1 MNKETENKVKAL
13 IEDLKSL
20 AVYDMDFQRMD
31 PVVKMMLVA
40 VAHEIEKIEYD
51 VNQLAAMIEERYCS
65 HFIPW
70 KEMNATPAIALVL
83 PEFRSD
89 IQFESVEEIS
99 DNFSLSF
106 PLSYKGTK
114 RSINFSPL
122 FKTKAFPNPQ
132 LVIRTDA
139 NKLWIGI
146 TTKAGVESLDGM
158 TLLIKGTHG
167 VNPEHV
173 YIGENQKELNF
184 ATISEMERI
193 RMLPP
198 LDSVQQA
205 SDKVFAY
212 IENWKNCLLCM
223 DEAVWLCVT
232 DEKNIKD
239 FYIERGDQNTLW
251 LQLVFPDGFVVPDD
265 CIIQLNVIP
274 VVNIDKREVSLT
286 ENEPIINLLK
296 GKEKEDSFFVDV
308 LKPTNNE
315 FVIRDFDANCYNP
328 NDFFR
333 DVRNLYNRFVNDYY
347 AFKVSNEIKSDDK
360 LEKLRQDIENIG
372 KDAPENSLTG
382 VYAMKNKRHD
392 IEKNSDSATV
402 NVEYIITQGAKGNA
416 PRKGQDMEN
425 KKNPSFKPKVS
436 VVVSAIGGANKTSA
450 DGRREALRYY
460 ALTNDRLYTKK
471 DIDAYLREKIKKE
484 FGETAFNRIRWKM
497 SIEGAGGSSKLQR
510 GLYVDIEFYDK
521 KDYESAQSLH
531 FDALM
536 QQGIRNKSCI
546 SMPIIVK
553 SNFNPMKK

>member
-1 MNKETENKVKAL
+1 MNKETENKVKTL
-13 IEDLKSL
+13 IEDLKDL

-31 PVVKMMLVA
+31 PLVKMMLVA
-40 VAHEIEKIEYD
+40 VAHEMEKIKYD
-51 VNQLAAMIEERYCS
+51 VDQLAAMIEERYCS

-106 PLSYKGTK
+106 SLSYKGTK

-132 LVIRTDA
+132 LDIRTDA
-139 NKLWIGI
+139 NKLWIGV
-146 TTKAGVESLDGM
+146 TTKAEMESLDGM

-167 VNPEHV
+167 VNPEYL

-198 LDSVQQA
+198 LDSAQQA

-212 IENWKNCLLCM
+212 LENWKNCLLCM
-223 DEAVWLCVT
+223 DEFIWLCVT

-239 FYIERGDQNTLW
+239 LYMERGGQNTLW
-251 LQLVFPDGFVVPDD
+251 LQLVFPDDFVVPDN
-265 CIIQLNVIP
+265 CKIQLNVIP

-315 FVIRDFDANCYNP
+315 FVIRDFDAHCYNP
-328 NDFFR
+328 NDFLR

-347 AFKVSNEIKSDDK
+347 AFKVSNEVKSDDT

-372 KDAPENSLTG
+372 KDTPAKLLTG

-392 IEKNSDSATV
+392 IEKNSNSTTV
-402 NVEYIITQGAKGNA
+402 NVEYIITQGAKGNN
-416 PRKGQDMEN
+416 PKSGDNMEN
-425 KKNPSFKPKVS
+425 KKCPSFNREVL
-436 VVVSAIGGANKTSA
+436 VVVSAMGGADKTSVDA
-450 DGRREALRYY
+450 RREALRYY

-484 FGETAFNRIRWKM
+484 FGKTAFDRIHWKM
-497 SIEGAGGSSKLQR
+497 SIEGAGGSSYLQR
-510 GLYVDIEFYDK
+510 GLYIDIEYKDK
-521 KDYESAQSLH
+521 KDYEMAQSLH
-531 FDALM
+531 FDALI
-536 QQGIRNKSCI
+536 QQGVRNKSCI

-553 SNFNPMKK
+553 SIFNHLGI